1 MGDHSRRID
10 WKLEAKAG
18 EFNTR
23 NSIPEVDVQFSD
35 RTSEAVEESATHSDD
50 DRQDYVTGIAPLKPS
65 RVRTQES
72 DPPALPESKELSQS
86 ENALKRN
93 SSEDTLVGNQSCM
106 SHYPETQVMDNKDND
121 QISSG
126 RAAQRG
132 NRNRGDK
139 VLKVSPFEV
148 PEDIHFHPFQTAQ
161 KWAILLKYATKIKVI
176 LAVMLLLQVVLVV
189 VHTSYGFGKRSEH
202 SKCTSYL
209 FELLPITVLRTLSRV
224 VLPGGIYLYFCF
236 WVMRAQLCSVRRK
249 FITEI
254 MNPRN
259 KGTAND
265 FMKRFVDPH
274 SKDEAGTEQHLRD
287 IQQHLDNRLYH
298 MVQLSCLG
306 ALVLALSLLFFDV
319 FQQQEMRSILLG
331 IVDVVSFGALLVMC
345 GTVLSLLY
353 LDGVIKQY
361 FRQFRVYCVSK
372 QLKIKAKNVDDCI
385 SEHWY
390 PLNKLISILT
400 VLYCVVLTISWASGT
415 PLSCGISIPQE
426 KIEDTFAS
434 YSWLWLILTLGFGQ
448 FFGMCPFS
456 FWCGICVSVV
466 ETLIL
471 VMLYFLSPSLEWS
484 QFTHVLY
491 AIVPLNYLLWY
502 HIMSI
507 PRQWAG
513 IRIISNGRNFNPDS
527 RTTYWS
533 RFGSRS
539 ALIILI
545 LSALSLSM
553 YTEYGHI
560 ISSAIDKH
568 STALAPMKQLPPPSQ
583 WSEEQML
590 AMQEYIVKNCFT
602 HPNSQPL
609 DTSSPCLYLNPDMF
623 KDKEMREMIAKTM
636 SMVRLMWSVHNSDD
650 QGHLRSKLIS
660 EW

>member
-1 MGDHSRRID
+1 MGDNSCHID
-10 WKLEAKAG
+10 RETEAKAG
-18 EFNTR
+18 GFNT
-23 NSIPEVDVQFSD
+23 SKYIPESSEL
-35 RTSEAVEESATHSDD
+35 TSEAIEESCTVHTDND
-50 DRQDYVTGIAPLKPS
+50 QDYVPGVGSPS
-65 RVRTQES
+65 KYNRVEMQGK
-72 DPPALPESKELSQS
+72 DPQPSPESKELNQP

-93 SSEDTLVGNQSCM
+93 SSEDTLVGI
-106 SHYPETQVMDNKDND
+106 SHIPETQVMDNKDND

-139 VLKVSPFEV
+139 VLKVSSFEV
-148 PEDIHFHPFQTAQ
+148 PEGIHFHPFQTAQ
-161 KWAILLKYATKIKVI
+161 KWVAKYATKIEVI
-176 LAVMLLLQVVLVV
+176 LASMLLLQVLLVI
-189 VHTSYGFGKRSEH
+189 VHTSYGFGRRSEH

-209 FELLPITVLRTLSRV
+209 FELFPITVLRTLSRV

-602 HPNSQPL
+602 HPNSQPPE
-609 DTSSPCLYLNPDMF
+609 TSPHCLYLDPNMF
-623 KDKEMREMIAKTM
+623 KDKEMQRMINKTM

-650 QGHLRSKLIS
+650 QGQLGSKLIS
-660 EW
+660 E